1 MANIQDSLCE
11 ILKELKNTGDI
22 EASVISSNQGLVMVS
37 DVPENVPE
45 ARLGAYTSTIMG
57 SAKTV
62 MEEIQQ
68 NPPNMVMIR
77 SPDAITI
84 IMEAGKLAILS
95 SLFRDEMNIGLV
107 IVEMEKACR
116 KISQILE

>member
-1 MANIQDSLCE
+1 MANSQDSLCE

-45 ARLGAYTSTIMG
+45 ARLGAYTATIMG

-107 IVEMEKACR
+107 IVEMEKACS
-116 KISQILE
+116 KISKILE

>member
-1 MANIQDSLCE
+1 MANIQDSLRE

-37 DVPENVPE
+37 DVPENIPE
-45 ARLGAYTSTIMG
+45 ARLGAYTATIMG

-62 MEEIQQ
+62 MEEIQK
-68 NPPNMVMIR
+68 NPPNMLIIR

-107 IVEMEKACR
+107 IVEMEKACS
-116 KISQILE
+116 KISKILE

>member
-1 MANIQDSLCE
+1 MLI
-11 ILKELKNTGDI
+11 
-22 EASVISSNQGLVMVS
+22 
-37 DVPENVPE
+37 
-45 ARLGAYTSTIMG
+45 
-57 SAKTV
+57 
-62 MEEIQQ
+62 
-68 NPPNMVMIR
+68 IR

-116 KISQILE
+116 KISKILE

>member
-1 MANIQDSLCE
+1 MANIQDSLSE

-37 DVPENVPE
+37 DVPENVPG
-45 ARLGAYTSTIMG
+45 ARLGAYTATIMG

-62 MEEIQQ
+62 MEEIQK
-68 NPPNMVMIR
+68 NPPNMLIIR

-116 KISQILE
+116 KISKILE